1 MLGEGL
7 KSMAIQKDSFKISKI
22 FLSSLLV
29 TFINSITLK
38 SNLIFTLFD
47 SANAADSSADPDAL
61 IKYEE
66 SWDGNHPKA
75 MSESWTWMGH
85 LKEIEDANG
94 DLKFTNN
101 GVAFIHYYTRN
112 KSKMGS
118 LTFKTSALTPTV
130 NNIGQDYLKKTL
142 YSSLAKDF
150 YLKTKQNKLGL
161 EWHYKGRSD
170 SVKAASFNP
179 ELDFAELDHKL
190 LKLFPN
196 LKRDSTMAPI
206 KSILNVDVGDDSHF
220 DLTLY
225 SIWQPLAPTADGRIR
240 FLGVDGT
247 FTFFHPMI
255 IAIGQWTQKGVTKK
269 VCGMLTLDRQW
280 SNEYFGK
287 SLFDKTTDFIKAY
300 RALSY
305 AHNWSG
311 FHGYLPESKSWV
323 FVHLWNQFY
332 RKDNV
337 SDVAVPYANLVWVKN
352 GLLQSPLSPSEY
364 SWLGESF
371 ALNESKVLL
380 NFGEGREGYFPTQFN
395 LTSPIQNLDLTL
407 KASPVMQSLEQPIY
421 LYEGFAIGEGI
432 WQGEP
437 IKAQGRIESSRLLFR
452 DQDYDEMIQI
462 ISNSAEQDQ
471 KQQLLRGHL
480 EDLLKEDKNCPTI
493 FCPNQLKK
501 EQKKKEDYYK
511 FVSNDLNLKLSILK
525 AKFTHKESVTDPNDP
540 NTIIYY

>member
-1 MLGEGL
+1 MTS
-7 KSMAIQKDSFKISKI
+7 KKIFFKVSKF
-22 FLSSLLV
+22 FLSSSIV
-29 TFINSITLK
+29 IAINSIAPD
-38 SNLIFTLFD
+38 SNLSFTLFE
-47 SANAADSSADPDAL
+47 SARATGSSTDPDAL

-85 LKEIEDANG
+85 LKEIEDTDG

-118 LTFKTSALTPTV
+118 LTFKSSALTPTV
-130 NNIGQDYLKKTL
+130 NNIGQDYLKQTL
-142 YSSLAKDF
+142 YSSLTKDF
-150 YLKTKQNKLGL
+150 YLKTNQNKLGL
-161 EWHYKGRSD
+161 EWRYKGRTD

-179 ELDFAELDHKL
+179 EFDLAELDHKL

-196 LKRDSTMAPI
+196 LKKDSTMTPI
-206 KSILNVDVGDDSHF
+206 KSILNVNVGNDSHF
-220 DLTLY
+220 NLTLY

-287 SLFDKTTDFIKAY
+287 SLFDKTTDFFKAY

-332 RKDNV
+332 RKDNEP
-337 SDVAVPYANLVWVKN
+337 DVPVPYSNMVWVKN
-352 GLLQSPLSPSEY
+352 GLIQSPLSSSEY
-364 SWLGESF
+364 NWLGENF

-380 NFGEGREGYFPTQFN
+380 NFGEGREGYFPTQFK
-395 LTSPIQNLDLTL
+395 LTSQVQNLELTL

-421 LYEGFAIGEGI
+421 LYEGFAIGDGT

-437 IKAQGRIESSRLLFR
+437 IRVQGRIESSRLLFR

-462 ISNSAEQDQ
+462 ISNSTEQDV
-471 KQQLLRGHL
+471 KQQLLKEHL
-480 EDLLKEDKNCPTI
+480 EDLLREDKNCPTI
-493 FCPNQLKK
+493 FCPSQFKK

-511 FVSNDLNLKLSILK
+511 FVSNDMNLKLSILK
-525 AKFTHKESVTDPNDP
+525 GKFTHKESEIDPNDP
-540 NTIIYY
+540 STVIYY